1 MQELLAV
8 CALVGM
14 EFNEKDPLLIN
25 LTSLR
30 RSPGEEEQRSC
41 LFLYFKFFTIF
52 FILN

>member
-25 LTSLR
+25 LTS
-30 RSPGEEEQRSC
+30 SVFS
-41 LFLYFKFFTIF
+41 TAVADIF
-52 FILN
+52 

>member
-25 LTSLR
+25 LTS
-30 RSPGEEEQRSC
+30 SVCGSVVAGA
-41 LFLYFKFFTIF
+41 F
-52 FILN
+52 